1 MPEDVKEPESFG
13 IAEDIKKRIVKS
25 GMTVILGPL
34 SIAEPTVEATDGP
47 VSDGVDDAIGK
58 DNMAESTEVLPHF
71 NGERLTA
78 VGDLFQR
85 STFLVT
91 AEIQGANDMS
101 VDLAYRALMGG
112 ETSQEPGHIAQISRN
127 CRGFERAA
135 KKVVASSEV
144 RSVEGELPVAALLGH
159 IDQEQIV
166 SEVQIVTKPV
176 VMDSA
181 GTNRPKFFG
190 SSGST

>member
-1 MPEDVKEPESFG
+1 MPKDIGEPEGFG

-58 DNMAESTEVLPHF
+58 DNMAESTEVLPYF

-78 VGDLFQR
+78 VGDLFPAFDLFSDGRDAGSQR
-85 STFLVT
+85 FVGRIGISG
-91 AEIQGANDMS
+91 ID
-101 VDLAYRALMGG
+101 GG
-112 ETSQEPGHIAQISRN
+112 KTSQEAGHVAQISRD

-135 KKVVASSEV
+135 KKVVAGSEV
-144 RSVEGELPVAALLGH
+144 RSVEGELPVSALLGH

-166 SEVQIVTKPV
+166 SEV
-176 VMDSA
+176 
-181 GTNRPKFFG
+181 
-190 SSGST
+190 